1 MATDRSSFDTS
12 SRSATLRSFA
22 QEMKAARRAGWGNP
36 WGYAFIAPALVLY
49 LIFNVWPIIRGFLM
63 AFTDYR
69 FLYPDTRWDF
79 HGLTNFIEMFSDDNF
94 WEALV
99 ISLRYTITVVPIA
112 LSLALVLAIFI
123 ARTNRLSGFYRWIVY
138 LPTILPIAVTLLM
151 FKQFYS
157 NKFGFIN
164 VNLRDLGWAR
174 PPDWLSSVKYALTA
188 VGIADIWR
196 GIGFP
201 TILFLVGI
209 YGINSELFEAASI
222 DGATR
227 WQQLWKIT
235 LPMLRPTITLV
246 LVLNSSIL
254 GATEQ
259 MMMMTNGGP
268 QNSTLTAGLYLY
280 RLAFQQGDLRLGYAS
295 AVSLTLG
302 LISSL
307 ITLFW
312 FRMLR
317 EK

>member
-1 MATDRSSFDTS
+1 MATDRSTFDTS

-22 QEMKAARRAGWGNP
+22 QELKAARKAGWGNP
-36 WGYAFIAPALVLY
+36 WGYIFIAPALVLY
-49 LIFNVWPIIRGFLM
+49 LVFNVWPILRGFLM

-79 HGLTNFIEMFSDDNF
+79 NGLTNFVEMFSDDGF
-94 WEALV
+94 WKSLV
-99 ISLRYTITVVPIA
+99 ISLRYTITVIPIA
-112 LSLALVLAIFI
+112 LSLALLIAILI

-138 LPTILPIAVTLLM
+138 LPTILPIADTLLM

-157 NKFGFIN
+157 DKFGFIN
-164 VNLRDLGWAR
+164 VNLRHLGVAK
-174 PPDWLSSVKYALTA
+174 PPNWLGSIKYALTA
-188 VGIADIWR
+188 VGISDIWR

-227 WQQLWKIT
+227 SQQLWKIT
-235 LPMLRPTITLV
+235 LPLLKPTITLV

-280 RLAFQQGDLRLGYAS
+280 RIAFQQGDLRLGYAS

-312 FRMLR
+312 FRVLR
-317 EK
+317 DK